1 MINKEKCKVISDFT
15 LATLLVMNNFKVVK
29 IEKDFKNHKYKN
41 FYFLETPELNEF
53 IQDYYTDNLDEK
65 NQYAKRVIMKYVELK
80 KIKYE
85 GGER

>member
-29 IEKDFKNHKYKN
+29 IERDFKNYKYKN

-53 IQDYYTDNLDEK
+53 IQNYYTDNLDEK
-65 NQYAKRVIMKYVELK
+65 NQYAKRVIIKYVELK